1 MAAMYML
8 WLRGLVTQAHLGTAP
23 DWFMAV
29 VNAVYPRFAVEKH
42 RFEAAFFLRHADQ
55 IVLRAGLVVVAAT
68 ALSVALRRW
77 QPLRIRLRRLFAE
90 PVPAAKVRLYAV
102 AVYACVLFV
111 TYDWPVVFSQLHAA
125 RDFYRPLALL
135 RWVPFPSP
143 WVSTALCVLLW
154 ISCVCVVLRFRSV
167 SFATLA
173 AGLFVL
179 LQGWLYSF
187 EKIDHGFAPLTY
199 VLCLMPLLLHPFSH
213 KTNKSSVSE
222 KRGESK
228 EERPAQGLRPL
239 FSLYSFFFRPTGSNA
254 SAWALPL
261 IRLVIGTVYLQAGL
275 EKLLT
280 GGWEWL
286 APETFR
292 NYLYLHPTAAGLWVA
307 RHDWLCVL
315 LPASALVF
323 QLGFISVVFW
333 PKMRWLW
340 LPAGV
345 LFHAGTYLLMDVGG
359 YVNAWVW
366 LYVVFL

>member
-1 MAAMYML
+1 MNSRWLRWALAGWAALAAIYVFG
-8 WLRGLVTQAHLGTAP
+8 LRGLVTQAYFGTAP

-55 IVLRAGLVVVAAT
+55 IVLRAGLVVLAST
-68 ALSVALRRW
+68 ALSVALVRW

-102 AVYACVLFV
+102 ALYGCVVFV
-111 TYDWPVVFSQLHAA
+111 THDWPVVFSQLYEA

-135 RWVPFPSP
+135 RWVPFPPP
-143 WVSTALCVLLW
+143 WISTALCTLLW
-154 ISCVCVVLRFRSV
+154 ISCLCAALRFRAV

-199 VLCLMPLLLHPFSH
+199 VLCLMPLLLHPFSR
-213 KTNKSSVSE
+213 KIEN
-222 KRGESK
+222 
-228 EERPAQGLRPL
+228 PA
-239 FSLYSFFFRPTGSNA
+239 TGGNA
-254 SAWALPL
+254 QNVHPGNVSAWTLPL

-286 APETFR
+286 APDTFR

-323 QLGFISVVFW
+323 QLGFVSVVFW
-333 PKMRWLW
+333 PKTRWLW

-366 LYVVFL
+366 LYVFFL